1 MTILDLYTT
10 KERWKLLLLLVAMAI
25 AIGSLWYTNK
35 LVLELSKE
43 EEKKVELW
51 ADATR
56 YVLESNKESI
66 DLSFLL
72 KVIENN
78 TTIPVI
84 LTDQNNNILY
94 YRNIDSTKAQK
105 KVYLLNQI
113 VIMKKYKKPIT
124 IKLDKGKWNFIYYR
138 ESIILTKLSTYPY
151 IQLSVII
158 IFVIIAYMAFSFSR
172 RAEQNKVWL
181 GLSRETAHQLG
192 TPTSSLMAW
201 VELLKET
208 NHDTSLI
215 AELEKDV
222 IRLNTI
228 TERFSKIG
236 SQPRLEQV
244 NLYSVI
250 SDSIEYM
257 QKRAPASISMNILT
271 NNTEIF
277 VSLNKHLFG
286 WVLENLIKNA
296 LDAVVNTGF
305 IEIKI
310 STNTTKVIVDV
321 IDNGKGISKGNV
333 SRVFKPGF
341 TTKARGWGLGLSLT
355 KRIVEEYHNG
365 KILVLHSEINK
376 GTTFRIILP
385 IVKQSVEQILSKVV

>member
-236 SQPRLEQV
+236 SQPRLEKV